1 MLAGELRDLLIELQ
15 SKFPDLNIPSTELL
29 KIDLLERERIS
40 NGSTLTF
47 TDFLNLLTSVGPSKG
62 KTTSS
67 TTSSDTS
74 LQGKIDSQYE
84 EIRRLRD
91 ELSST
96 QEISDDCR
104 IECGQLQLEI
114 KRCRKELSIEQKSNA
129 QRASMIHKMEE
140 EINSFKSNRKMN
152 AIQKTDNASST
163 CLPAHRSLYKLELLA
178 KNLSLANKNL
188 SNDRNQLYQQLFSL
202 LQNGKT
208 NSSSIKTLIDCQ
220 KRISSLDK
228 DIGFDTFASGTT
240 ILTKLTPSATAITS
254 KTPSAN
260 DKWKYLFIFLLGMF
274 ASALTILLLLYGTLS
289 TTLISLKSKQILD
302 ITNRSS
308 GFNPIF

>member
-62 KTTSS
+62 KTTSF
-67 TTSSDTS
+67 TNTPDTS

-84 EIRRLRD
+84 ELRRLRD

-152 AIQKTDNASST
+152 ATQQADNASST

-188 SNDRNQLYQQLFSL
+188 SNDRNQLYQQLFSI

-208 NSSSIKTLIDCQ
+208 NSSLIKTLIDCQ
-220 KRISSLDK
+220 KRISSLD
-228 DIGFDTFASGTT
+228 DVSIDGFAPGATT
-240 ILTKLTPSATAITS
+240 LAKPTS
-254 KTPSAN
+254 KTASKTSSAN
-260 DKWKYLFIFLLGMF
+260 EKWKYLFIFLLGMF

-289 TTLISLKSKQILD
+289 TTLISLKSKQIFD
-302 ITNRSS
+302 ITNSS
-308 GFNPIF
+308 SSFNPIF